1 MAVLP
6 LSGPKLFRRRTQARI
21 NQCLPKTEK
30 VKIIKESRIILNTDR
45 LHRLSKK
52 DLPRAIQI
60 LCRCFEKDPLY
71 QKLIPQDKVRLN
83 ALPGLFDCDV
93 HEMYDTC
100 DVFSDSPEMNGLLI
114 LDDETESYNPL
125 QFYATEAFYT
135 LKSDMCLIRDD
146 RSLGTLMNFF
156 AGRKYLN
163 SEWLERLGNKN
174 RLHIIYLAVDPNC
187 QGLGIAHRLL
197 HPVLDYAD
205 ERGLLVT
212 LETHN
217 PQNLKFYAGCGF
229 SLHEMVRSHFD
240 LVQYCL
246 VRQPKCDTV
255 RQLQTQSQPMAVSAP
270 A

>member
-1 MAVLP
+1 M
-6 LSGPKLFRRRTQARI
+6 
-21 NQCLPKTEK
+21 
-30 VKIIKESRIILNTDR
+30 ILNTDR
-45 LHRLSKK
+45 LYRLSKK

-100 DVFSDSPEMNGLLI
+100 DVFSDSPELNGLII
-114 LDDETESYNPL
+114 LDDETEAYNPL
-125 QFYATEAFYT
+125 HFYATEAYYA
-135 LKSDMCLIRDD
+135 LKSDMCLIKDD
-146 RSLGTLMNFF
+146 LSLGTLINFF

-163 SEWLERLGNKN
+163 SEWLERLDTK
-174 RLHIIYLAVDPNC
+174 RRIHVIYLAVDPQY
-187 QGLGIAHRLL
+187 QGTGVAHRLL
-197 HPVLDYAD
+197 RPVLDYAD
-205 ERGLLVT
+205 QKGLLVT

-217 PQNLKFYAGCGF
+217 PQNLKFYTDCGF

-240 LVQYCL
+240 LVQYCM
-246 VRQPKCDTV
+246 VRTPKCEAV
-255 RQLQTQSQPMAVSAP
+255 RQLTQQPMAVLAP